1 MWQWV
6 TTEPAMTGNKWQVAL
21 LKAKRVKPFSGFCCR
36 VTQDKY
42 MSSEDKD
49 ISTFKLSQLLCDL
62 APHTLHLDSYLI
74 KMEWIIRQW
83 NDLEI
88 LISCALLS

>member
-1 MWQWV
+1 MAGGIAQGEEGE
-6 TTEPAMTGNKWQVAL
+6 TL
-21 LKAKRVKPFSGFCCR
+21 LRIPLCP

-42 MSSEDKD
+42 MSSENKD
-49 ISTFKLSQLLCDL
+49 ISTLKLSQLLCDL

-74 KMEWIIRQW
+74 EMEWIIPQW

-88 LISCALLS
+88 LISCALLA